1 MRIETASVT
10 SGSGGEV
17 GFEGSDG
24 GEETVVKRE
33 IEEKW
38 VESGLVFRVRWRIRF
53 SVELD
58 ILK

>member
-1 MRIETASVT
+1 MT

>member
-1 MRIETASVT
+1 MT
-10 SGSGGEV
+10 SGS
-17 GFEGSDG
+17 G

-33 IEEKW
+33 IEEEW
-38 VESGLVFRVRWRIRF
+38 VESGLGFRVRWRIRF

>member
-1 MRIETASVT
+1 MT

-17 GFEGSDG
+17 GFEGSNG

-38 VESGLVFRVRWRIRF
+38 VESGSGFRVRRIRF

-58 ILK
+58 ILN